1 MYHVVGRYHRRW
13 IDEIVDDREEV
24 VPPEKS
30 FRFQKKVREKDMEP
44 WTKEGALDPGSAFQH
59 LLQKFMGSAT
69 SSRSTLLS

>member
-44 WTKEGALDPGSAFQH
+44 WTKEGALDPGSAF
-59 LLQKFMGSAT
+59 
-69 SSRSTLLS
+69 